1 MPEQEQGEEA
11 GSGLAAELVPRLTKL
26 SGVLNRGRLVERA
39 MDAAGL
45 SLERPAMSVLVTL
58 HQADGP
64 LRVGE
69 IATRMQVVGPHV
81 TRQVN
86 ELERRGLVLK
96 VSDPHDSRSRLIEP
110 TAEGKAAT
118 EGYLRVILGMFT
130 EVLAEWPEQDR
141 NDLGRLLKRFAD
153 DVTTH
158 LSALDPAPPTPE
170 VRERF
175 Q

>member
-1 MPEQEQGEEA
+1 MTEPEKAAEA
-11 GSGLAAELVPRLTKL
+11 GTGLVAELVPRLTKL

-39 MDAAGL
+39 MQAAGL
-45 SLERPAMSVLVTL
+45 PLDRPAISVLVTL
-58 HQADGP
+58 HQAEGP

-69 IATRMQVVGPHV
+69 IAARMQVVGPHV

-96 VSDPHDSRSRLIEP
+96 VPDPHDSRSRLIESTP
-110 TAEGKAAT
+110 EGKAAT
-118 EGYLRVILGMFT
+118 ERYVGVILGLFT
-130 EVLAEWPEQDR
+130 EVLTEWPEQDR

-158 LSALDPAPPTPE
+158 LATLDTP
-170 VRERF
+170 
-175 Q
+175 